1 MKYIIKDYALVL
13 YDISQI
19 KKESERELAVKD
31 FLNIIKEHYVESW
44 LQNIFQVFESIY
56 KKNKKHTNIEIISAR
71 QLKDNHLQDIK
82 KIIYKYLHNTNIE
95 IKQSVNNDILGGFL
109 VEGENLRIK
118 ASLKDKLNALQF

>member
-1 MKYIIKDYALVL
+1 MKYRVKDYALVL

-19 KKESERELAVKD
+19 KKKDEMESALKD
-31 FLNIIKEHYVESW
+31 FFNIIKEHYIESW
-44 LQNIFQVFESIY
+44 LSNIFQVFESIY

-71 QLKDNHLQDIK
+71 QLRDNHLQDIK
-82 KIIYKYLHNTNIE
+82 KIIYKYLDNTNIE
-95 IKQSVNNDILGGFL
+95 MKQSVNNDILGGFL

>member
-1 MKYIIKDYALVL
+1 MKYTIKDYALVL

-44 LQNIFQVFESIY
+44 LSNIFQVFESIY
-56 KKNKKHTNIEIISAR
+56 NKNKKRTNIKIISAR
-71 QLKDNHLQDIK
+71 QLRDNHLQDIK
-82 KIIYKYLHNTNIE
+82 KIIYKYLDNTNIE